1 MSFDMVQSLGDQS
14 AGEILLDLDTESVSD
29 DELHAEDVEDV
40 SLDLL
45 QAKDLSPFPADFFAH
60 LAQDQPSPSFGADL
74 GGPEKWLNIG
84 MAMNM
89 PWDSSAQGVDH
100 HHDAQK
106 HLKSAL
112 KGELGMN
119 ANYAE
124 MLMAI
129 LGVGIVSVYYH
140 GARVVKQLLLDAEYL
155 IRSQGLPATKTFAHR
170 VLHHLYTH
178 LRVIMESTSIMS
190 KSVASKDGE
199 QWRLASQLVQ
209 TPMPSQFRVN
219 AQNLGK
225 LDSTHPKPEDVGYN
239 DIHLDVSG
247 IWQATL
253 YPEIFGVP
261 ETLMTLLSQTISL
274 VNERPRLQAAS
285 LNNPMVSAAL
295 SQHIKTLEQQIWSW
309 SLQRSNAPFG
319 PRPPQFL
326 LDEAEAPVNRQQA
339 ESMILSMHQALI
351 IFFYRRVYNI
361 SAMVIQDQV
370 KKTLEFVQPCLEM
383 ERFDADFSVS
393 ISWSTFIAAAEA
405 ATPDLQELGLRCLE
419 AVDDRGMFIERGK
432 PSAMAKAVWE
442 HRRRTND
449 FSYGWPDMMAVW
461 NPQLRCSA

>member
-1 MSFDMVQSLGDQS
+1 VCCNATQGLW
-14 AGEILLDLDTESVSD
+14 LTDT
-29 DELHAEDVEDV
+29 
-40 SLDLL
+40 
-45 QAKDLSPFPADFFAH
+45 
-60 LAQDQPSPSFGADL
+60 
-74 GGPEKWLNIG
+74 GP
-84 MAMNM
+84 
-89 PWDSSAQGVDH
+89 Q
-100 HHDAQK
+100 
-106 HLKSAL
+106 
-112 KGELGMN
+112 
-119 ANYAE
+119 
-124 MLMAI
+124 
-129 LGVGIVSVYYH
+129 VYYQ

-295 SQHIKTLEQQIWSW
+295 SRHIKTLEQQIWSW

-419 AVDDRGMFIERGK
+419 AVDDRGMFIEHGK
-432 PSAMAKAVWE
+432 PSAIAKAVWE

-449 FSYGWPDMMAVW
+449 FSYGWPDMMAV
-461 NPQLRCSA
+461 